1 MKRRDFLVFVG
12 CAGAGWTWSAATD
25 AQQLR
30 RVGVLMSNF
39 SPTDAEGQASVAAFL
54 DTFQKRGWIEGRN
67 VTIDIRWDAGDVQRM
82 KASAAELVSL
92 TPDLIVAAAN

>member
-12 CAGAGWTWSAATD
+12 CAGAVELVSGYA

-54 DTFQKRGWIEGRN
+54 DTFRKRGWIEGRN

-82 KASAAELVSL
+82 K
-92 TPDLIVAAAN
+92 DRRQN